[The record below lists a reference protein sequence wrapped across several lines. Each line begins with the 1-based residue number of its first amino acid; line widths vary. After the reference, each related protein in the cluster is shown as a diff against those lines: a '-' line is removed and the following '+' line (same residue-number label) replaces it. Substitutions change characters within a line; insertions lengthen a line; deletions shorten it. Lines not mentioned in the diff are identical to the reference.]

1 VGIRYIGYLEHTIK
15 ICKWMKKIVMK
26 LDEVNVLKNKEWEKS
41 DDTLDYQA
49 TDIQLSGNKSQLLN
63 DLRAG

>member
-1 VGIRYIGYLEHTIK
+1 MDEKNSITT
-15 ICKWMKKIVMK
+15 
-26 LDEVNVLKNKEWEKS
+26 LDEVDVVKNKEWERS
-41 DDTLDYQA
+41 DDTLDYHA

>member
-1 VGIRYIGYLEHTIK
+1 
-15 ICKWMKKIVMK
+15 MK